1 MIPIVTTCRTSPQL
15 TTHSK
20 ITPPRLC
27 NGQFPFHFIHSFPSG
42 RYTMGTHVDAYP
54 YNLGGFHRQISTTNP
69 AAQKWFDRGLI
80 WCYAFHHE
88 ESAHCFEKAIQ
99 EDPGCAMAYWG
110 LAFALGPNYNKP
122 WDFFDEKELKSTL
135 EKINHAN
142 AHATRYAEEGSTTDV
157 EKAIINAIQSRVPQG
172 LDEIAFRACNEAYA
186 EAMATVYKKFPR
198 DLDVASLY
206 ADSMMNLSA
215 WDLWN
220 LRTGEPSPGARSLE
234 AKAVLESALAAE
246 GANTHLGI
254 LHLYIHL
261 MEMSKTPEA
270 APSHLDILVGDY
282 RRAIASNA
290 DACLADEK
298 YLAAHG
304 GNNFY
309 TFYRMHDYHSLI
321 YAAMFAG
328 QYKVS
333 IDTVAR
339 MEKSLPPSLLQ
350 VESPPMADWV
360 ENFASVRV
368 HVLVRFGQWKELV
381 AIEFPSD
388 PDLYCVTTAMI
399 HYGKGIAYAATGDM
413 ENATK
418 HRDQLHVSVANIPSS
433 RISGDFPNKA
443 NVVLQV
449 ATAMLDGELEY
460 RKGNY
465 EVAFDH
471 LRTAIDRD
479 DALTYA
485 EPWPWMMPTRH
496 AYAALLLERG
506 RITEAAQAYAAD
518 LGFDDTLPRARQ
530 HPNNIWALHGYHECL
545 LKLDRNG
552 EAKMVQ
558 QQLRIAQ
565 AVADVDVKASCFC
578 RMDCCGT

>member
-1 MIPIVTTCRTSPQL
+1 
-15 TTHSK
+15 
-20 ITPPRLC
+20 
-27 NGQFPFHFIHSFPSG
+27 
-42 RYTMGTHVDAYP
+42 MGTSSNSPYP
-54 YNLGGFHRQISTTNP
+54 YKLGGFHRQVSTGNP
-69 AAQKWFDRGLI
+69 TAQKWFDRGLI

-88 ESAHCFEKAIQ
+88 ESSKCFERAVE

-110 LAFALGPNYNKP
+110 LAFSLGPNYNKP
-122 WDFFDEKELKSTL
+122 WDFFDEKELKSTM
-135 EKINHAN
+135 EKIRYAN
-142 AHATRYAEEGSTTDV
+142 AKAIRNAETSATDA
-157 EKAIINAIQSRVPQG
+157 EKAIIEAVQARVPQG
-172 LDEIAFRACNEAYA
+172 LDEAAFKACNEAYA
-186 EAMATVYKKFPR
+186 EAMAAVYKKFPH
-198 DLDVASLY
+198 DLDVAALY

-215 WDLWN
+215 WDLWD
-220 LRTGEPSPGARSLE
+220 LRTGDPTPGARSVE
-234 AKAVLESALAAE
+234 AKAVLEKALASE
-246 GANTHLGI
+246 GANTHLGV

-261 MEMSKTPEA
+261 MEMSKTPEVALVA
-270 APSHLDILVGDY
+270 ADHLRTLSPDAGHLVHMPSHLDILVGDY

-290 DACLADEK
+290 DACTADEK
-298 YLAAHG
+298 YLDRHG
-304 GNNFY
+304 GDNFY
-309 TFYRMHDYHSLI
+309 TFYRMHNYHSLI

-333 IDTVAR
+333 IDTVTR
-339 MEKSLPPSLLQ
+339 MEASLPPSLLQ

-368 HVLVRFGQWKELV
+368 HVWVRFGRWSELI
-381 AIEFPSD
+381 ACKFPSD
-388 PDLYCVTTAMI
+388 QSLYCVTTSMI
-399 HYGKGIAYAATGDM
+399 HYGKGIAYAATGDV

-418 HRDQLHVSVANIPSS
+418 HRNELHASVDRIPSS

-443 NVVLQV
+443 NVVLLV

-465 EVAFDH
+465 DTAFEY
-471 LRTAIDRD
+471 LRTAIARD

-496 AYAALLLERG
+496 AYAALLMEQG
-506 RITEAAQAYAAD
+506 HVDEAAQAYAAD

-545 LKLDRNG
+545 VKLDRVA
-552 EAKMVQ
+552 EANMVR

-565 AVADVDVKASCFC
+565 AVADVEVKSSCYC
-578 RMDCCGT
+578 RANCCGS